1 MSRAASGFW
10 SRTPFSNRT
19 CSATAFENFQAK
31 TGRTPHLKPL
41 LNSSS
46 VSFVKRSLPPARLL
60 ALDDPEVRYG
70 SGADCRLRLGSGHCG
85 CRRQIAAMCH
95 ERPRHSRLKRDA
107 QDLAGRF
114 GGRDPLYTAGI
125 RGELSLSRLGIQTDQ
140 TKIESSTEFNP
151 STARLWPIAYS
162 AGALDRRR
170 LTRLTNW
177 SGRKGL
183 AMKSAAPF
191 NTARRT
197 SRSHRDAV
205 NIRTGV
211 SR

>member
-1 MSRAASGFW
+1 MTWTPAVPALSGLQ
-10 SRTPFSNRT
+10 TL
-19 CSATAFENFQAK
+19 QA
-31 TGRTPHLKPL
+31 R
-41 LNSSS
+41 
-46 VSFVKRSLPPARLL
+46 F
-60 ALDDPEVRYG
+60 
-70 SGADCRLRLGSGHCG
+70 
-85 CRRQIAAMCH
+85 
-95 ERPRHSRLKRDA
+95 ERPA
-107 QDLAGRF
+107 
-114 GGRDPLYTAGI
+114 
-125 RGELSLSRLGIQTDQ
+125 
-140 TKIESSTEFNP
+140 EFNP
-151 STARLWPIAYS
+151 STALLWPIVHS

-211 SR
+211 PR